1 MRRGK
6 RRFLV
11 WMLVC
16 AMLASLAVPA
26 QAQGQALPPPDDNKA
41 QEEWDALMDAV
52 EAAREE
58 MGLSSASGDSAD
70 PENGSDREA
79 PETPSSSDSAQEG
92 EEGQVVPPPS
102 ENPKTDEPEPSV
114 EETFPVVTVP
124 AENYSIVNVGFNN
137 KSLFLRSAPGYS
149 ASRLLLP
156 FATERAFVRETL
168 SNGWSR
174 VIVRG
179 TEGYLPT
186 EYVADN
192 FFPLYLRRDYTADG
206 TALSENQPVYARSRD
221 GQNVYDCYTDANVSQ
236 HLLLNGA
243 LLMTP
248 QEYYEKNRDKFI
260 PVLIGREESYYSQ
273 SSANW
278 GRNVNLELGCQSVDG
293 LVVLPAEYFSWCEDG
308 GSGSKADG
316 YQLATVFS
324 DSGYDYGGGLCQ
336 VTTTLA
342 SAANHAKMYLAEV
355 YAHSRPVTYL
365 REGMTEA
372 SIWHNGNIVYQHD
385 FTFFNNRMNP
395 VRINMKAENGVVTAE
410 LYELVLPPE
419 TQEPAF
425 GEPAE
430 TETTQTKDEAQQ

>member
-1 MRRGK
+1 M
-6 RRFLV
+6 
-11 WMLVC
+11 
-16 AMLASLAVPA
+16 
-26 QAQGQALPPPDDNKA
+26 
-41 QEEWDALMDAV
+41 
-52 EAAREE
+52 
-58 MGLSSASGDSAD
+58 
-70 PENGSDREA
+70 
-79 PETPSSSDSAQEG
+79 
-92 EEGQVVPPPS
+92 
-102 ENPKTDEPEPSV
+102 
-114 EETFPVVTVP
+114 
-124 AENYSIVNVGFNN
+124 
-137 KSLFLRSAPGYS
+137 
-149 ASRLLLP
+149 
-156 FATERAFVRETL
+156 
-168 SNGWSR
+168 
-174 VIVRG
+174 
-179 TEGYLPT
+179 
-186 EYVADN
+186 
-192 FFPLYLRRDYTADG
+192 
-206 TALSENQPVYARSRD
+206 
-221 GQNVYDCYTDANVSQ
+221 
-236 HLLLNGA
+236 
-243 LLMTP
+243 
-248 QEYYEKNRDKFI
+248 
-260 PVLIGREESYYSQ
+260 
-273 SSANW
+273 
-278 GRNVNLELGCQSVDG
+278 NLELGCQSVDG

-419 TQEPAF
+419 MQEPAS